1 MSWIVKGFGQVVAGN
16 AEKAAAKQEMAIAK
30 DEAAQLQEQ
39 AKGEIAAAS
48 FNSDRIRKR
57 SEEILSTIKAN
68 AAAGGQSSTDPSV
81 LAVQEKSIKE
91 ASIDQLLTMAAAQ
104 EDARMLR
111 REARQTLASGKINS
125 YNRKIRAWGNY
136 AGAAATVLEQGE
148 NTGWKFGT

>member
-1 MSWIVKGFGQVVAGN
+1 LSWIVKSFGSVVSGN
-16 AEKAAAKQEMAIAK
+16 AEKAAAKQEMVIAK

-39 AKGEIAAAS
+39 AKGEVAAAS

-68 AAAGGQSSTDPSV
+68 AASGGQSSTDPSV

-91 ASIDQLLTMAAAQ
+91 ASIDQLLTMAAAE

-111 REARQTLASGKINS
+111 REARQTIARGKINS
-125 YNRKIRAWGNY
+125 YSRKVRAWGSY
-136 AGAAATVLEQGE
+136 ANAAATVLEQGE